1 MIKNLHSKYKSML
14 CCLRKLDLVVKY
26 RAKTNKISLKNMI
39 YRGKLTK
46 KRVKLFKLKKAIFKY
61 SCTVFI

>member
-26 RAKTNKISLKNMI
+26 RAKTNKISLKIMI

-46 KRVKLFKLKKAIFKY
+46 KELNFLN
-61 SCTVFI
+61 